1 MKSEQGLVLVVDDNE
16 TNRDV
21 LALRLKR
28 AGYDVAMAE
37 NGYQALEMMRAQE
50 FDLMLLDIIMPEM
63 DGYQVLE
70 HLKADPVLCH
80 IPVIVISVL
89 DDLSSVVKCIELGA
103 EDHLSKPFNQ
113 VLLKARIGA
122 TLEKKRLRA
131 QEQAYLRLQLENEKA
146 AAEEALRGSE
156 ERYLALFER
165 VPVGLYRS
173 TPDGDLLEA
182 NLALLQM
189 MGFSDRQAFAK
200 VNTIDSYI
208 DPEDR
213 KRFRALMERRGA
225 VRNFEAQ
232 LRRSDGV
239 PIWVKVDTLAVSDAD
254 GQVLYY
260 EGSMEDITE
269 RKRIEA
275 QLRQQERLAAIG
287 QLVGGIAH
295 DFNNL
300 MATIM
305 LCAQMSMSRP
315 DLHLDVVRHLET
327 ILAESRRAAKL
338 VQQMLDFGRRSVI
351 DVRPINLE
359 SFSKDVFGVLRRA
372 LAENIR
378 FTLDVQDA
386 GQGDYIVE
394 ADPICIQQVLMNL
407 ALNAQ
412 DAMPDGGKLHIGLSR
427 VELRPD
433 EKPPM
438 AALGMPFGEW
448 ICLVVSDTGT
458 GMTEEVQAHLFEPFF
473 TTKEPGAGTGLGLAQ
488 VYGIVKQHKGH
499 IDVETAVGEGTT
511 FRIYLPVYEGEGME
525 KVNKPSALL

>member
-16 TNRDV
+16 VNRDV

-50 FDLMLLDIIMPEM
+50 FDLVLLDIIMPEM

-80 IPVIVISVL
+80 VPVIVISVL
-89 DDLSSVVKCIELGA
+89 DDLSSVVRCIELGA

-173 TPDGDLLEA
+173 TPDGELLEA

-189 MGFSDRQAFAK
+189 MGFSDRRAFAK
-200 VNTIDSYI
+200 VNTVDSYI

-213 KRFRALMERRGA
+213 KRFRALMERKGA

-232 LRRSDGV
+232 LRRSDGA

-305 LCAQMSMSRP
+305 LSAQMSMSRP
-315 DLHLDVVRHLET
+315 DLHLDMVRHLET

-338 VQQMLDFGRRSVI
+338 VQQMLDFGRRSMI
-351 DVRPINLE
+351 DVRPIDIV
-359 SFSKDVFGVLRRA
+359 SFTKDVFGVLRRA
-372 LAENIR
+372 LSENIYLA
-378 FTLDVQDA
+378 LDVPDA
-386 GQGDYIVE
+386 GQGGHIVE

-407 ALNAQ
+407 TLNAQ
-412 DAMPDGGKLHIGLSR
+412 DAMPDGGELRIGLSR

-448 ICLVVSDTGT
+448 ICLAVSDTGA

-473 TTKEPGAGTGLGLAQ
+473 TTKKPGVGTGLGLAQ
-488 VYGIVKQHKGH
+488 VYGIVKQHKGY
-499 IDVETAVGEGTT
+499 IDVDTVVGKGTT
-511 FRIYLPVYEGEGME
+511 FRIYLPIYEGEGAG
-525 KVNKPSALL
+525 KVNEPSTLR